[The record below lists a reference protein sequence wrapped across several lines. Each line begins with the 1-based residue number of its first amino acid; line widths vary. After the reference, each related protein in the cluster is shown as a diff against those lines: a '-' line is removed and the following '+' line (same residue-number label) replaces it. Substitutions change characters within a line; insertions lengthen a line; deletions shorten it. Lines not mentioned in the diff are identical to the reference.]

1 MMNKITAKKLQ
12 PFANGFILLSI
23 FLYGLETSL
32 ILNPVAIAFFVI
44 FGLHLFVAKGAGK
57 LIFPFLFILINMFMF
72 LALFSELSEFS
83 TFNQEALIML
93 SVGSFLLWTEYR
105 KCCHHDTRQY
115 HHLFSS
121 GQRISW

>member
-72 LALFSELSEFS
+72 LALFSELREFS

-93 SVGSFLLWTEYR
+93 SVGSFYFGLNIISAVIMILANT
-105 KCCHHDTRQY
+105 TI
-115 HHLFSS
+115 SS
-121 GQRISW
+121 VQVKE